1 MYESLGRREITPCD
15 APASHVY
22 RRPPEPVFFPD
33 HEEMPETNHHLE
45 LRTALYLILKRELAA
60 RATLGSDQ
68 FVYYDPRTAKKCLAP
83 DAFVKLGSPH
93 RPFRLWKTWEL
104 GAPDLG
110 VEIVSA
116 SDESE
121 ALWKE
126 KLARYRAAGV
136 RELVRFDQDAAAQP
150 IRVWDAVG
158 GDLVERSPEDPRL
171 CACETLGLFW
181 TVVRDPLV
189 GPMLR
194 LARDREGTELL
205 LMPDEAE
212 AQEREAAA
220 REREAAARE
229 REANEKLR
237 AELHELRGALE
248 RSDADGKRPKRR
260 AKGV

>member
-1 MYESLGRREITPCD
+1 MYESLDRREITPCD

-45 LRTALYLILKRELAA
+45 IRTALYLILKRELAE
-60 RATLGSDQ
+60 RATIGSDQ
-68 FVYYDPRTAKKCLAP
+68 FVYYDPRTPKKCLAP
-83 DAFVKLGSPH
+83 DAFVKLGLPH

-121 ALWKE
+121 APWKE

-136 RELVRFDQDAAAQP
+136 RELVRFDQEDAEQP
-150 IRVWDAVG
+150 VRVWDAVG

-171 CACETLGLFW
+171 HACETLGLFW
-181 TVVRDPLV
+181 TVVPDPLV

-194 LARDREGTELL
+194 LARDPEGKELL
-205 LMPDEAE
+205 ATPDEAAAKE
-212 AQEREAAA
+212 HEAAA
-220 REREAAARE
+220 NERR
-229 REANEKLR
+229 ANEELR
-237 AELHELRGALE
+237 AELLALRAALAG
-248 RSDADGKRPKRR
+248 RDDGPQAPDAEGKRPKRR
-260 AKGV
+260 VKGV